1 MHLHFLDPYRPRQR
15 LIHALDPRVKF
26 VFTLAFVL
34 TMALLPSGAWPVY
47 VLMLTLS
54 LSITVL
60 SELGVKYVLKRSL
73 LAIPFVLAAV
83 PLLFTVKGPAL
94 LTIPIGSLSLTI
106 TSTGLERLLSIMFK
120 SWVSLQV
127 AIVFAAATPFPDMLL
142 AMRAVKIPRLIVSLF
157 GLMWRYMFVMVDE
170 AIRLMRARA
179 ARSGMLR
186 SDQPGVKPG
195 GSIVWRAKV
204 TGGMAGNLFIR
215 SIDRGERIYDAMA
228 ARGYDGEIRSFPLPP
243 ITSTNWIVLFGGLA
257 LLGVLLLSALLFWG

>member
-1 MHLHFLDPYRPRQR
+1 MHLHFLDPYRERQSV
-15 LIHALDPRVKF
+15 IHALDPRVKF
-26 VFTLAFVL
+26 IVALAFIL
-34 TMALLPSGAWPVY
+34 TMALLPIGAWPVY

-60 SELGVKYVLKRSL
+60 SELGLKYVLKRSL

-83 PLLFTVKGPAL
+83 PLLFTVKGPVL

-179 ARSGMLR
+179 SRSGAIEGAK
-186 SDQPGVKPG
+186 S
-195 GSIVWRAKV
+195 GSSIAWRAKV

-215 SIDRGERIYDAMA
+215 SLDRGDRIYAAMA
-228 ARGYDGEIRSFPLPP
+228 ARGYDGEVRSFPLPP
-243 ITSTNWIVLFGGLA
+243 ITSASWIT
-257 LLGVLLLSALLFWG
+257 LLGSLAVLIVLLLFALLFWA

>member
-1 MHLHFLDPYRPRQR
+1 MHLHFLDPYRHRQS
-15 LIHALDPRVKF
+15 LIHTLDPRVKF
-26 VFTLAFVL
+26 VFTLAFIL
-34 TMALLPSGAWPVY
+34 TMALLPFGAWPIY
-47 VLMLTLS
+47 VLMLTVS

-83 PLLFTVKGPAL
+83 PLLFTVKGPVL
-94 LTIPIGSLSLTI
+94 LTIPIGELTLTI

-142 AMRAVKIPRLIVSLF
+142 AMRAVKIPRLLVSLF

-179 ARSGMLR
+179 ARSGAIAG
-186 SDQPGVKPG
+186 SKSG

-228 ARGYDGEIRSFPLPP
+228 ARGYDGEVRAFPLPP
-243 ITSTNWIVLFGGLA
+243 ISSTSWIVLASGLG
-257 LLGVLLLSALLFWG
+257 LLLVLLLFALLFWA

>member
-1 MHLHFLDPYRPRQR
+1 MHIHFLDPYRERQSV
-15 LIHALDPRVKF
+15 IHALDPRVKF

-34 TMALLPSGAWPVY
+34 TMALLPFGAWPVY

-60 SELGVKYVLKRSL
+60 SELGLKYVLKRSL

-83 PLLFTVKGPAL
+83 PLLFTVPGPAL
-94 LTIPIGSLSLTI
+94 LTIPTGSLSLTI

-120 SWVSLQV
+120 SWVSVQV

-170 AIRLMRARA
+170 AIRLMRARS
-179 ARSGMLR
+179 ARSGAIEG
-186 SDQPGVKPG
+186 SKSG
-195 GSIVWRAKV
+195 GAIVWRAKV

-228 ARGYDGEIRSFPLPP
+228 ARGYDGEVRAFPLPP
-243 ITSTNWIVLFGGLA
+243 ISSTSWITLLGGLA
-257 LLGVLLLSALLFWG
+257 VLAVLLLFALLFWA